1 MEMLTRIP
9 KERIAVLIG
18 KGGETRKSI
27 EEASGVKLHIDSES
41 GEVSVKWPDSVDP
54 VVRIKLP
61 DIIRAI
67 GRGLAPNRA
76 LRLIGDDTFLRI
88 YDIRE
93 WVGRKG
99 NHTRRMRSRLIG
111 RDGRIRSLIERST
124 GTEIAIH
131 GSTVVVI
138 GDELGLMT
146 ACTAIEG
153 LLDGAEH
160 STVIRGMER
169 DVRRKRIEDR
179 SLGSYQIKEE
189 GESRS
194 EFEELVPGISAIRKE
209 RNRQGRKTS
218 TEESVYGDTNGIED
232 LESDESIN
240 YSEE

>member
-1 MEMLTRIP
+1 MEPLTRIP
-9 KERIAVLIG
+9 RKRIAVLIG
-18 KGGETRKSI
+18 KGGETRKAI
-27 EEASGVKLHIDSES
+27 EEATGAKLHVDSTT
-41 GEVSVKWPDSVDP
+41 GEVSVVWPVDIDP
-54 VVRIKLP
+54 VLRLKLP

-76 LRLIGDDTFLRI
+76 LRLIADDTFLRI

-111 RDGRIRSLIERST
+111 RDGRIRSLIESFT

-138 GDELGLMT
+138 GDEVGLMT

-169 DVRRKRIEDR
+169 DVRRRRIEDR
-179 SLGSYQIKEE
+179 SLDSYVLNEAPTPNV
-189 GESRS
+189 S
-194 EFEELVPGISAIRKE
+194 EFEDLVPGLAEKRNE
-209 RNRQGRKTS
+209 RNASRTTSSMPDFRQPG
-218 TEESVYGDTNGIED
+218 EESE
-232 LESDESIN
+232 
-240 YSEE
+240 

>member
-1 MEMLTRIP
+1 MEPLTRIP
-9 KERIAVLIG
+9 RERIAVLIG

-27 EEASGVKLHIDSES
+27 EEATGAKLHVDSTT
-41 GEVSVKWPDSVDP
+41 GEVSVVWPVEIDP
-54 VVRIKLP
+54 VLRLKLP

-76 LRLIGDDTFLRI
+76 LRLIADDTFLRI

-111 RDGRIRSLIERST
+111 RDGRIRSLIESFT

-138 GDELGLMT
+138 GDEVGLMT

-169 DVRRKRIEDR
+169 DVRRRRIEDR
-179 SLGSYQIKEE
+179 SLDSYVLNEAPTPNV
-189 GESRS
+189 S
-194 EFEELVPGISAIRKE
+194 EFEDLVPGLAEKRNERKAS
-209 RNRQGRKTS
+209 RTTSSMPDFRQPG
-218 TEESVYGDTNGIED
+218 EESE
-232 LESDESIN
+232 
-240 YSEE
+240 

>member
-1 MEMLTRIP
+1 MEPLTRIP
-9 KERIAVLIG
+9 RERIAVLIG

-27 EEASGVKLHIDSES
+27 EEAIGAKLHVDSTT
-41 GEVSVKWPDSVDP
+41 GEVSVVWPVEIDP
-54 VVRIKLP
+54 VLRLKLP

-76 LRLIGDDTFLRI
+76 LRLIADDTFLRI

-111 RDGRIRSLIERST
+111 RDGRIRSLIESFT

-138 GDELGLMT
+138 GDEVGLMT

-169 DVRRKRIEDR
+169 DVRRRRIEDR
-179 SLGSYQIKEE
+179 SLDSYVLN
-189 GESRS
+189 ESPTPNVS
-194 EFEELVPGISAIRKE
+194 EFEDLVPGLAEKRNERKAS
-209 RNRQGRKTS
+209 RTTSSMPDFRQLG
-218 TEESVYGDTNGIED
+218 EESE
-232 LESDESIN
+232 
-240 YSEE
+240 

>member
-1 MEMLTRIP
+1 MEPLTRIP
-9 KERIAVLIG
+9 RERIAVLIG

-27 EEASGVKLHIDSES
+27 EEATGAKLYVDSTT
-41 GEVSVKWPDSVDP
+41 GEVSVVWPVEIDP
-54 VVRIKLP
+54 VLRLKLP

-76 LRLIGDDTFLRI
+76 LRLIADDTFLRI

-111 RDGRIRSLIERST
+111 RDGRIRSLIESFT

-138 GDELGLMT
+138 GDEVGLMT

-169 DVRRKRIEDR
+169 DVRRRRIEDR
-179 SLGSYQIKEE
+179 SLDSYVLNEAPTPNV
-189 GESRS
+189 S
-194 EFEELVPGISAIRKE
+194 EFEDLVPGLAEKRNE
-209 RNRQGRKTS
+209 RNASRTTSSMSDFRQPG
-218 TEESVYGDTNGIED
+218 EESE
-232 LESDESIN
+232 
-240 YSEE
+240 

>member
-1 MEMLTRIP
+1 MEPLTRIP
-9 KERIAVLIG
+9 RERIAVLIG

-27 EEASGVKLHIDSES
+27 EEATGAKLHVDSTT
-41 GEVSVKWPDSVDP
+41 GEVSVVWPVEIDP
-54 VVRIKLP
+54 VLRLKLP

-76 LRLIGDDTFLRI
+76 LRLIADDTFLRI

-111 RDGRIRSLIERST
+111 RDGRIRSLIESFT

-138 GDELGLMT
+138 GDEVGLMT

-169 DVRRKRIEDR
+169 DVRRRRIEDR
-179 SLGSYQIKEE
+179 SLDSYVLNEAPTPNV
-189 GESRS
+189 S
-194 EFEELVPGISAIRKE
+194 EFEDLVPGLAEKRNE
-209 RNRQGRKTS
+209 RNASMTTSSMPDFRQPG
-218 TEESVYGDTNGIED
+218 EESE
-232 LESDESIN
+232 
-240 YSEE
+240 

>member
-1 MEMLTRIP
+1 MESLTRIP

-27 EEASGVKLHIDSES
+27 EEASGVKLHIDSTT
-41 GEVSVKWPDSVDP
+41 GEVSVDWPTDVDP
-54 VVRIKLP
+54 VLRLKLP

-76 LRLIGDDTFLRI
+76 LRLIGDDAFLRI

-111 RDGRIRSLIERST
+111 RDGRIRSLIESFT

-169 DVRRKRIEDR
+169 DVRRRRIEDR
-179 SLGSYQIKEE
+179 SLDSYQVKDATTNTAT
-189 GESRS
+189 
-194 EFEELVPGISAIRKE
+194 EFEDLVPGLAEIRNK
-209 RNRQGRKTS
+209 RKNIDTQEP
-218 TEESVYGDTNGIED
+218 TEDIVTTEADHDTGAH
-232 LESDESIN
+232 
-240 YSEE
+240 SEE

>member
-1 MEMLTRIP
+1 MEPLTRIP
-9 KERIAVLIG
+9 RERIAVLIG

-27 EEASGVKLHIDSES
+27 EEATGAKLHVDSTT
-41 GEVSVKWPDSVDP
+41 GEVSVVWPVEIDP
-54 VVRIKLP
+54 VLRLKLP

-76 LRLIGDDTFLRI
+76 LRLIADDTFLRI

-111 RDGRIRSLIERST
+111 RDGRIRSLIESFT

-138 GDELGLMT
+138 GDEVGLMT

-169 DVRRKRIEDR
+169 DVRRRRIEDR
-179 SLGSYQIKEE
+179 SLDSYVLNEAPTPNV
-189 GESRS
+189 S
-194 EFEELVPGISAIRKE
+194 EFEDLVPGLAEK
-209 RNRQGRKTS
+209 RNERKTS
-218 TEESVYGDTNGIED
+218 RTTSSMPDFRQPGEESE
-232 LESDESIN
+232 
-240 YSEE
+240 

>member
-1 MEMLTRIP
+1 MEPLTRIP
-9 KERIAVLIG
+9 RERIAVLIG

-27 EEASGVKLHIDSES
+27 EEATGAKLHVDSTT
-41 GEVSVKWPDSVDP
+41 GEVSVVWPVEIDP
-54 VVRIKLP
+54 VLRLKLP

-76 LRLIGDDTFLRI
+76 LRLIADDTFLRI

-111 RDGRIRSLIERST
+111 RDGRIRSLIESFT

-138 GDELGLMT
+138 GDEVGLMT

-169 DVRRKRIEDR
+169 DVRRRRIEDR
-179 SLGSYQIKEE
+179 SLDSYVLN
-189 GESRS
+189 ESPTPNVS
-194 EFEELVPGISAIRKE
+194 EFEDLVPGLAEKRNERKAS
-209 RNRQGRKTS
+209 RTTSSMPDFRQPG
-218 TEESVYGDTNGIED
+218 EESE
-232 LESDESIN
+232 
-240 YSEE
+240 

>member
-1 MEMLTRIP
+1 MEPLTRIP
-9 KERIAVLIG
+9 RERIAVLIG

-27 EEASGVKLHIDSES
+27 EEATGAKLHVDSTT
-41 GEVSVKWPDSVDP
+41 GEVSVVWPVEIDP
-54 VVRIKLP
+54 VLRLKLP

-76 LRLIGDDTFLRI
+76 LRLIADDTFLRI

-111 RDGRIRSLIERST
+111 RDGRIRSLIESFT

-138 GDELGLMT
+138 GDEVGLMT

-169 DVRRKRIEDR
+169 DVRRRRIEDR
-179 SLGSYQIKEE
+179 SLDSYVLNEAPTLNV
-189 GESRS
+189 S
-194 EFEELVPGISAIRKE
+194 EFEDLVPGLAEKRNE
-209 RNRQGRKTS
+209 RNASRTTSSMSDFRQPG
-218 TEESVYGDTNGIED
+218 EESE
-232 LESDESIN
+232 
-240 YSEE
+240 

>member
-1 MEMLTRIP
+1 MEPLTRIP
-9 KERIAVLIG
+9 RERIAVLIG

-27 EEASGVKLHIDSES
+27 EEATGAKLHVDSTT
-41 GEVSVKWPDSVDP
+41 GEVSVVWPVEIDP
-54 VVRIKLP
+54 VLRLKLP

-76 LRLIGDDTFLRI
+76 LRLIADDTFLRI

-111 RDGRIRSLIERST
+111 RDGRIRSLIESFT

-138 GDELGLMT
+138 GDEVGLMT

-169 DVRRKRIEDR
+169 DVRRRRIEDR
-179 SLGSYQIKEE
+179 SLDSYVLNEAPT
-189 GESRS
+189 SNVS
-194 EFEELVPGISAIRKE
+194 EFEDLVPGLAEK
-209 RNRQGRKTS
+209 RNERKTS
-218 TEESVYGDTNGIED
+218 RTTSSMPDFRQPGEESE
-232 LESDESIN
+232 
-240 YSEE
+240 

>member
-1 MEMLTRIP
+1 MEPLTRIP
-9 KERIAVLIG
+9 RERIAVLIG

-27 EEASGVKLHIDSES
+27 EEATGAKLHVDSTT
-41 GEVSVKWPDSVDP
+41 GEVSVVWPVEIDP
-54 VVRIKLP
+54 VLRLKLP

-76 LRLIGDDTFLRI
+76 LRLIADDTFLRI

-111 RDGRIRSLIERST
+111 RDGRIRSLIESFT

-138 GDELGLMT
+138 GDEVGLMT

-160 STVIRGMER
+160 STVIRGMEI
-169 DVRRKRIEDR
+169 DVRRRRIEDR
-179 SLGSYQIKEE
+179 SLDSYVLN
-189 GESRS
+189 ESPTPSVS
-194 EFEELVPGISAIRKE
+194 EFEDLVPGLAEK
-209 RNRQGRKTS
+209 RNERKTS
-218 TEESVYGDTNGIED
+218 RTTSSMPDFRQPGEESE
-232 LESDESIN
+232 
-240 YSEE
+240 

>member
-1 MEMLTRIP
+1 MEPLTRIP
-9 KERIAVLIG
+9 RERIAVLIG

-27 EEASGVKLHIDSES
+27 EEATGAKLHVDSTT
-41 GEVSVKWPDSVDP
+41 GEVSVVWPVEIDP
-54 VVRIKLP
+54 VLRLKLP

-76 LRLIGDDTFLRI
+76 LRLIADDTFLRI

-111 RDGRIRSLIERST
+111 RDGRIRSLIESFT

-138 GDELGLMT
+138 GDEVGLMT

-169 DVRRKRIEDR
+169 DVRRRRIEDR
-179 SLGSYQIKEE
+179 SLDSYVLN
-189 GESRS
+189 ESPTPNVS
-194 EFEELVPGISAIRKE
+194 EFEDLVPGLAEK
-209 RNRQGRKTS
+209 RNERKTS
-218 TEESVYGDTNGIED
+218 RTTSSMPDFRQPGEESE
-232 LESDESIN
+232 
-240 YSEE
+240 

>member
-1 MEMLTRIP
+1 MEPLTRIP
-9 KERIAVLIG
+9 RERIAVLIG

-27 EEASGVKLHIDSES
+27 EEATGAKLHVDSTT
-41 GEVSVKWPDSVDP
+41 GEVSVVWPVEIDP
-54 VVRIKLP
+54 VLRLKLP

-76 LRLIGDDTFLRI
+76 LRLIADDTFLRI

-111 RDGRIRSLIERST
+111 RDGRIRSLIESFT

-138 GDELGLMT
+138 GDEVGLMT

-169 DVRRKRIEDR
+169 DVRRRRIEDR
-179 SLGSYQIKEE
+179 SLDSYVLN
-189 GESRS
+189 ESPTTSVS
-194 EFEELVPGISAIRKE
+194 EFEDLVPGLAEKRNERKAS
-209 RNRQGRKTS
+209 RTTSSMPDFRQLG
-218 TEESVYGDTNGIED
+218 EESE
-232 LESDESIN
+232 
-240 YSEE
+240 

>member
-1 MEMLTRIP
+1 M
-9 KERIAVLIG
+9 V
-18 KGGETRKSI
+18 
-27 EEASGVKLHIDSES
+27 
-41 GEVSVKWPDSVDP
+41 WPVEIDP
-54 VVRIKLP
+54 VLRLKLP

-76 LRLIGDDTFLRI
+76 LRLIADDTFLRI

-111 RDGRIRSLIERST
+111 RDGRIRSLIESFT

-138 GDELGLMT
+138 GDEVGLMT

-169 DVRRKRIEDR
+169 DVRRRRIEDR
-179 SLGSYQIKEE
+179 SLDSYVLNEAPTPNV
-189 GESRS
+189 S
-194 EFEELVPGISAIRKE
+194 EFEDLVPGLAEK
-209 RNRQGRKTS
+209 RNERKTS
-218 TEESVYGDTNGIED
+218 RTTSSMPDFRQPGEESE
-232 LESDESIN
+232 
-240 YSEE
+240 

>member
-1 MEMLTRIP
+1 MESLTRIP

-27 EEASGVKLHIDSES
+27 EEASGVKLHIDSTT
-41 GEVSVKWPDSVDP
+41 GEVSVDWPIDVDP
-54 VVRIKLP
+54 VLRLKLP

-111 RDGRIRSLIERST
+111 RDGRIRSLIESFT

-169 DVRRKRIEDR
+169 DVRRRRIEDR
-179 SLGSYQIKEE
+179 SLDSYQVKDATTNTAT
-189 GESRS
+189 
-194 EFEELVPGISAIRKE
+194 EFEDLVPGLAAIR
-209 RNRQGRKTS
+209 NRRKNIDIQEPTADTGT
-218 TEESVYGDTNGIED
+218 TEADHDTGAH
-232 LESDESIN
+232 
-240 YSEE
+240 SEE

>member
-1 MEMLTRIP
+1 MEPLTRIP
-9 KERIAVLIG
+9 RERIAVLIG

-27 EEASGVKLHIDSES
+27 EEATGAKLHVDSTT
-41 GEVSVKWPDSVDP
+41 GEVSVVWPVEIDP
-54 VVRIKLP
+54 VLRLKLP

-76 LRLIGDDTFLRI
+76 LRLIADDTFLRI

-111 RDGRIRSLIERST
+111 RDGRIRSLIESFT

-138 GDELGLMT
+138 GDEVGLMT

-169 DVRRKRIEDR
+169 DVRRRRIEDR
-179 SLGSYQIKEE
+179 SLDSYVLN
-189 GESRS
+189 ESPTPNVS
-194 EFEELVPGISAIRKE
+194 EFEDLVPGLAEKRNERKAS
-209 RNRQGRKTS
+209 RTTSSMPDFRQLG
-218 TEESVYGDTNGIED
+218 EESE
-232 LESDESIN
+232 
-240 YSEE
+240 